1 MRGYYFYLPAEQK
14 VFINSKVY
22 FLKKE
27 FFSEGISASKVEL
40 DEVRQV
46 EKLTP
51 VTESE
56 SNLIRSN
63 LEPNIQTS
71 LR

>member
-46 EKLTP
+46 EELIL

-56 SNLIRSN
+56 PDLMRSN
-63 LEPNIQTS
+63 LKPNK
-71 LR
+71 